1 MLPHGWGMTDT
12 LKAMVA
18 PLARWSCRIALFSVS
33 LLLVGLVLHRLTSFP
48 TPVALNLFLVG
59 YAGAALAILTGL
71 VALVQIWHTG
81 AAGAGGAA
89 AGVLLP
95 LMAVAGPVA
104 YLAAFHNLPRIND
117 VTTDWTTPP
126 QFVALAKRID
136 GANPGTYPGQSFAD
150 QQAKAYPDL
159 RTMALD
165 RPVDEA
171 FELVEEAAKRL
182 RWRVIASEAPG
193 SGRQARSGTLEATDH
208 TLIVG
213 FPDDIVIRVEGGAGR
228 SRIDVR
234 SASRYGTFDFGQ
246 NASRVR
252 KFLAEVQA
260 RAEATGPVGVAS
272 RLRAARTR
280 ALLKRQK
287 AGSQQKAE
295 SRNVRDR
302 AQSGAQRGP
311 GPKESLR

>member
-208 TLIVG
+208 RDRTDAANGLDVLLDLAAGDLGHLAQIARAG
-213 FPDDIVIRVEGGAGR
+213 DDDVHNRG
-228 SRIDVR
+228 SIDVELVHQR
-234 SASRYGTFDFGQ
+234 RIGTVGHDCGRRRDAVAV
-246 NASRVR
+246 N
-252 KFLAEVQA
+252 
-260 RAEATGPVGVAS
+260 RA
-272 RLRAARTR
+272 
-280 ALLKRQK
+280 
-287 AGSQQKAE
+287 
-295 SRNVRDR
+295 
-302 AQSGAQRGP
+302 
-311 GPKESLR
+311 